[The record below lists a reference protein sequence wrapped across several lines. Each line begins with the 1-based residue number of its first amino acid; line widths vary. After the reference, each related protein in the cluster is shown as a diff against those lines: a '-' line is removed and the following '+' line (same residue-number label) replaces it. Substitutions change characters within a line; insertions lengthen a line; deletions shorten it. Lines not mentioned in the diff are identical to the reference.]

1 MLIDAARELGD
12 SVGEA
17 ISAHAAD
24 VDNVPMDD
32 LLQKSRTMSMRT
44 GSNVIKGRSYDI
56 LCGIPGKS
64 QLTIDKIL
72 KSDIISI

>member
-32 LLQKSRTMSMRT
+32 LLQKIQD
-44 GSNVIKGRSYDI
+44 NVNANWK
-56 LCGIPGKS
+56 
-64 QLTIDKIL
+64 
-72 KSDIISI
+72 